1 MITNFKH
8 VFLANR
14 QLSNFFSSSKS
25 NCKKTFHSSI
35 NCWSKFCETRCGII
49 GLPNVGKSLLFNALV
64 GRELAVS
71 ANYPF
76 TTIKPNTAKVSV
88 PNLKLQNLAAIV
100 KSKKVTFAQLEF
112 VDVAGLIEGASDGK
126 GLGNQ
131 IFDEIKNTSLLV
143 HMIRCFGT
151 DGPYGL
157 ISHVLDNVDPVRD
170 INIVNK
176 ELIRKDLEV
185 LGRFTPQK
193 LKQKCEQHNFDCRQL
208 SQIIDEVHAALDSGR
223 LARSVLTQQ
232 STAETKEML
241 HSLQL
246 LTSKPILYVC
256 NVEESS
262 VVSGNVYTKQTKE
275 FLEKSHPNSC
285 VVIVSAKLENELTS
299 MKDTKLMGEFL
310 EEFGLKCSGVEAI
323 LQQCQQQLE
332 LKQFYTVNANEARA
346 WFVSKNAVARTCA
359 GMVHSD
365 MEHGFIKAEVISYDD
380 FIRFGLKRAKLE
392 QKIRYERPNYILQDN
407 DIVWFKFK

>member
-1 MITNFKH
+1 
-8 VFLANR
+8 
-14 QLSNFFSSSKS
+14 
-25 NCKKTFHSSI
+25 
-35 NCWSKFCETRCGII
+35 
-49 GLPNVGKSLLFNALV
+49 LPNVGKSLLFNALV

-112 VDVAGLIEGASDGK
+112 VGEEKFSFFHSFIHLFVTLFTLFSKLEEVTDIVVEDVAGLIEGASDGK

-392 QKIRYERPNYILQDN
+392 QKIRYEGPNYILQDN